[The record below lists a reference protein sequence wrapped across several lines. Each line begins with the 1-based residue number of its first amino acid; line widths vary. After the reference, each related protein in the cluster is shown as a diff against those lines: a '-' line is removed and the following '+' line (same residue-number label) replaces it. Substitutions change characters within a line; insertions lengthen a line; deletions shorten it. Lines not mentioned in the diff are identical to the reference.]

1 MVDFEEPLHGTP
13 EQNDNDLVTG
23 LFFTEEEL
31 KVKLNVNGREAIDF
45 TLFVYCTTIYF
56 CRNMLNNFVCLGVC
70 QLAAEAIY
78 NC

>member
-1 MVDFEEPLHGTP
+1 MVDFEEPLHQTP

-45 TLFVYCTTIYF
+45 TIFVYCIQLYI
-56 CRNMLNNFVCLGVC
+56 FVEIC
-70 QLAAEAIY
+70 
-78 NC
+78 